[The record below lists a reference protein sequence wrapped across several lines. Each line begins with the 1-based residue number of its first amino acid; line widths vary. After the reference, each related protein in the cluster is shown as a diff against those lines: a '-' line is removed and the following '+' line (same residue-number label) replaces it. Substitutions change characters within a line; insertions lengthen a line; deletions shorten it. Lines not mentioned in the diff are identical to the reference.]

1 MQEITRKKPAAGQT
15 LRQLAQL
22 YKGRWGQLI
31 CAVFWFVI
39 KHSPVFI
46 TPVIIANIINI
57 VTAPE
62 QHTMREFWLNI
73 IVGCVFIIQNIFSAW
88 MQSRAYSRLVRSI
101 EMELRGALVHKLQ
114 RLSIQF
120 HTQSQSGRLLSKVM
134 RDVENV
140 EQMLDPASTPSPRC

>member
-73 IVGCVFIIQNIFSAW
+73 IVGCFFIIQNIFSAW
-88 MQSRAYSRLVRSI
+88 MR
-101 EMELRGALVHKLQ
+101 
-114 RLSIQF
+114 
-120 HTQSQSGRLLSKVM
+120 
-134 RDVENV
+134 
-140 EQMLDPASTPSPRC
+140 RC

>member
-1 MQEITRKKPAAGQT
+1 MQEITCKKPAAGQT

-57 VTAPE
+57 VTAP
-62 QHTMREFWLNI
+62 
-73 IVGCVFIIQNIFSAW
+73 
-88 MQSRAYSRLVRSI
+88 SRMSSS
-101 EMELRGALVHKLQ
+101 GSDGKKALPTKMH
-114 RLSIQF
+114 RN
-120 HTQSQSGRLLSKVM
+120 T
-134 RDVENV
+134 
-140 EQMLDPASTPSPRC
+140 